1 MVICT
6 DCIRSYKPNY
16 HMITTTTAP
25 WPKECLNFQRG
36 SIFHGLGVVIIL
48 HFIKV
53 LKFNYTILIYK
64 GQHSTSRHHK
74 IPKINGDLFV
84 LCVMFFAV
92 LLFVFWSLC
101 YLSYFELWILI
112 TPCYLQSLLT
122 HYSGWCSL
130 NAEWVMF
137 LIGYIYSDFENACC
151 ILVQQ
156 VNITNRQYGVGSR
169 PTL

>member
-1 MVICT
+1 
-6 DCIRSYKPNY
+6 
-16 HMITTTTAP
+16 MIMTTTTP
-25 WPKECLNFQRG
+25 WPKECLNFQRV

-64 GQHSTSRHHK
+64 GQHSTSHHHK

-84 LCVMFFAV
+84 LCVMFCRSLFFV

-101 YLSYFELWILI
+101 YLSYFELLILI
-112 TPCYLQSLLT
+112 TPCYLQTHLT
-122 HYSGWCSL
+122 HYSGWCLL

-137 LIGYIYSDFENACC
+137 LIGYFYSDFENACF

-169 PTL
+169 PAL